1 VIRVF
6 ASPLALAQALAD
18 DVAAAITNRLQ
29 RDGRAAIAVSGGTTP
44 IQFFQTLSQKP
55 LDWGAVTIT
64 LVDDRWVPASSP
76 RSNARLVQ
84 TNLLQAAAAAAGFVA
99 LTDTAISPELGRAG
113 VNAALSGLP
122 LPFAAVTLGM
132 GNDGHTASFFPGGDR
147 LAEALAPSRDQRVET
162 MRADAAVEPRIT
174 LTLPLLLAADFVAIH
189 IQGPEKRATLERAVA
204 PGPVA
209 AMPVRAVLARQP
221 VPDVYWCA

>member
-162 MRADAAVEPRIT
+162 MRADAA
-174 LTLPLLLAADFVAIH
+174 DFVAIH